1 MNPYTGAVYAMV
13 SIPNYDCNNPY
24 ARPYGVGEEAW
35 NYMKEEDRVKF
46 VMANA
51 WRNRCVSDT
60 YEPGSTFKALTTCMA
75 FEENLARED
84 ELFDDSPMK
93 LSSQHTISCW
103 LQKTANYNHGM
114 ETLQS
119 AFENSCNPVF
129 AQLAQRIGI
138 TKYYSYVRMLGF
150 YDHTGI
156 DLPAEGKGI
165 FHKNPSRVDM
175 SVLSYGESST
185 VTPIQLLTSYCA
197 IVNGG
202 DLLVPHIVKY
212 VTDPEGNIVDEI
224 EPEVVRTVFS
234 EDTCKRVRKLMEGV
248 VSDGTGSAGK
258 VAGYAVAGKTSTS
271 TIDVGELKGL
281 HVLSFSCYA
290 PSYDPKI
297 AVLVVINKPR
307 DKSVG
312 SSSAASTAAKIVEGT
327 LSYMGV
333 ERRFSQEEYSEMLKE
348 WYVQK
353 VDGMPASQAAS
364 RVAVNGLSTLY
375 GTMDMTPETIVDRTY
390 PDYSHTLYKTGV
402 VVLYPKDVSQEEMLT
417 TRVPNMIGMS
427 AIECIEACLKMNLNC
442 KIDKNSDIQGVCVA
456 QSVASGMT
464 AYAGD
469 IIKVTLSTSGGG
481 GYNQPDQSSN
491 KSPTVD
497 SSGEDGR
504 TTTEPPKRKKNSN

>member
-13 SIPNYDCNNPY
+13 SLPNYDLNDPY
-24 ARPYGVGEEAW
+24 GRPFGVGEEAW
-35 NYMKEEDRVKF
+35 NYMDSETRVQY

-75 FEENLARED
+75 FEENLAKED
-84 ELFDDSPMK
+84 DLFSDEPVK
-93 LSSQHTISCW
+93 LSEQHTISCW
-103 LQKTANYNHGM
+103 MQKSAGYNHGS
-114 ETLQS
+114 ETLVK

-129 AQLAQRIGI
+129 AHLAQRIGI

-150 YDHTGI
+150 YDVTGI

-165 FHKNPSRVDM
+165 FHKNPSKVDM

-202 DLLVPHIVKY
+202 DLLVPHVVKY
-212 VTDPEGNIVDEI
+212 ITDPEGNIVDEI

-234 EDTCKRVRKLMEGV
+234 EDTCKRVRTLMEGV

-333 ERRFSQEEYSEMLKE
+333 ERRFTEEEYSEMLKE

-353 VDGMPASQAAS
+353 VDGLPASQAAS
-364 RVAVNGLSTLY
+364 KISVNGLSTLY
-375 GTMDMTPETIVDRTY
+375 GTLDMTPDTIVGRTY
-390 PDYSHTLYKTGV
+390 PDYYKTLYKTGV
-402 VVLYPKDVSQEEMLT
+402 VVLYPENVPDDQMLT
-417 TRVPNMIGMS
+417 TRVPNMNGMS

-442 KIDKNSDIQGVCVA
+442 KIDKDSDIKGVCIS
-456 QSVASGMT
+456 QSVAAGQT

-469 IIKVTLSTSGGG
+469 IIYVSLSRTGTGKTYDQNNNNNSKTTTS
-481 GYNQPDQSSN
+481 D
-491 KSPTVD
+491 D
-497 SSGEDGR
+497 SGEDGR
-504 TTTEPPKRKKNSN
+504 TND

>member
-75 FEENLARED
+75 FEENLTRED

-93 LSSQHTISCW
+93 LSEQHTISCW

-114 ETLQS
+114 ETLQA

-165 FHKNPSRVDM
+165 FHKSPSRVDM

-185 VTPIQLLTSYCA
+185 VTPIQLITSYCA

-402 VVLYPKDVSQEEMLT
+402 VVLYPKDVSQDEMLT

-481 GYNQPDQSSN
+481 DYNQTD
-491 KSPTVD
+491 KSTKTPAVD
-497 SSGEDGR
+497 ASGEDGR
-504 TTTEPPKRKKNSN
+504 TSAEPPKRKKKSN